1 MAKQRTI
8 VGLPLSPTLLNELG
22 AVESLPSTPEDFK
35 PAGEWENAY
44 RIWTCHGYR
53 ESGNQNVGFLRVQKK
68 MGGGNTFELH
78 IEQAILQTEAML
90 NTIKT
95 QMTCV
100 NNEYASLIEWHLS
113 SSLTGPTGKVMG
125 ELSTTES
132 GSIEGPPGDGWRH
145 NIMTIE
151 TPAGILHRQIDTPLT
166 SDWSL
171 FEAAQRWSVG
181 EARHLLV
188 NLLEGLHALKP
199 GQHITY
205 HGMPQMGDGPGAPRL
220 FHFVQL
226 GTGILPTEYWLD
238 MNHRL
243 FIVTSMN
250 KAYILD
256 EQAEKIFTRDVERAR
271 KNYFKKTTQR
281 K

>member
-8 VGLPLSPTLLNELG
+8 VGSPLSPTLLNELG
-22 AVESLPSTPEDFK
+22 AVESLPSTPGDFK
-35 PAGEWENAY
+35 PAGEWGNTY

-78 IEQAILQTEAML
+78 IEQAILQTDAML

-95 QMTCV
+95 QITCV
-100 NNEYASLIEWHLS
+100 NNEYASPIEWHLS

-132 GSIEGPPGDGWRH
+132 GSIEG

-151 TPAGILHRQIDTPLT
+151 TTAGILHRQIDTPLT

-188 NLLEGLHALKP
+188 NMLEGLHALKP
-199 GQHITY
+199 EQHITY
-205 HGMPQMGDGPGAPRL
+205 RGLPQMGDGPGATRL

-226 GTGILPTEYWLD
+226 GPGILPTEFWLD
-238 MNHRL
+238 MSHRL
-243 FIVTSMN
+243 LIVTSMN

-256 EQAEKIFTRDVERAR
+256 EQAEKIFTRDVDRAR
-271 KNYFKKTTQR
+271 KTYFKKTTQR